1 MKNTTMK
8 IIILL
13 LLTFFYSC
21 AQIKA
26 QEQPNVLFIA
36 VDDWNDWVG
45 CLSGHPDV
53 LTPNVDKLASEG
65 LLFTNA
71 HCSSPICNPSRT
83 SILTGKMPSTT
94 GIYNNGQWWI
104 PNVPDVVT
112 LPKYFKNNGYYVAGG
127 GKIFHHTAGFND
139 PDAWNEY
146 FLWNTKAKQ
155 NGLDEQWHRPAGPHP
170 KITPASSITE
180 RTKRNFDYAPLDVP
194 DSIMPDSKT
203 AQWAANFLQKK
214 HDKPFFL
221 AIGMFRP
228 HIEWY
233 VPQKYFDMYPL
244 DKIQLP
250 EYLENDLD
258 DVPEIA
264 RKIALDSGSD
274 HDFIKDSGTWKE
286 LVQAYLAC
294 ISFSDA
300 QVGKVMDGLKNGP
313 NERNTIVVFWSD
325 HGYHL
330 GEKDHWHKST
340 LWTRATHVPLIF
352 NVPKLTV
359 AGSTCK
365 RPVSLIDLYPT
376 LAGLC
381 NLPEPPAVDGNSIVP
396 LIQDPDIRWDSP
408 AVVDYLFGNRSVITE
423 KYHLI
428 SYSNGEKELYDL
440 EMDPNE
446 WVNLADDIAYK
457 IIIEKL
463 MLEMPDNFAKDVLG
477 KNQFIFD
484 PVNYTFTRKADSKVF
499 NGFFSD
505 PDYSWITEKINKP
518 RYE

>member
-1 MKNTTMK
+1 MKK
-8 IIILL
+8 ILVII
-13 LLTFFYSC
+13 FFAVFYSC
-21 AQIKA
+21 SQSEIQK
-26 QEQPNVLFIA
+26 QPNVLFIA

-53 LTPNVDKLASEG
+53 LTPNVDKLAAEG

-83 SILTGKMPSTT
+83 SILTGKMPAST
-94 GIYNNGQWWI
+94 GIYSNAQWWI
-104 PNVPDVVT
+104 PRVPYVIT
-112 LPKYFKNNGYYVAGG
+112 LPKYFRNNGYYVAGG

-139 PDAWNEY
+139 PDAWDEY
-146 FLWNTKAKQ
+146 YVWNKKARE
-155 NGLDEQWHRPAGPHP
+155 NGLAEQWQRPAGPHP
-170 KITPASSITE
+170 EKTPASVITK
-180 RTKRNFDYAPLDVP
+180 RTKRYFDYAPLEVP
-194 DSIMPDSKT
+194 DSVMPDSKT

-233 VPQKYFDMYPL
+233 VPKKYFEMYPL
-244 DKIQLP
+244 DKIHLP
-250 EYLENDLD
+250 EYLGNDLD

-264 RKIALDSGSD
+264 RKFALDSGSD
-274 HDFIKDSGTWKE
+274 HDFVKDSGIWKE
-286 LVQAYLAC
+286 LVQAYLAS

-300 QVGKVMDGLKNGP
+300 QVGKVLEGLESGP
-313 NERNTIVVFWSD
+313 NKRNTIIVFWSD

-340 LWTRATHVPLIF
+340 LWKRATHIPLIF
-352 NVPKLTV
+352 KVPEVTI
-359 AGSTCK
+359 AGTTCK

-381 NLPEPPAVDGNSIVP
+381 NLPAPLNIDGKSITP
-396 LIQDPDIRWDSP
+396 LILDPDLKWDSP
-408 AVVDYLFGNRSVITE
+408 AVVDYLYGNRSVITE

-428 SYSNGEKELYDL
+428 RYSSGEKELYNL
-440 EMDPNE
+440 EKDPNE
-446 WVNLADDIAYK
+446 WVNLAKDTAYQT
-457 IIIEKL
+457 IIDKL
-463 MLEMPDNFAKDVLG
+463 MIEMPDSFAKDAPT

-484 PVNYTFTRKADSKVF
+484 PLNYTFTRKVDNKIF
-499 NGFFSD
+499 HGFFNK
-505 PDYSWITEKINKP
+505 PDFSWIKDSN
-518 RYE
+518 